1 MIPDSRRCFDWEKVH
16 TDTDVRKKL
25 TELTHIRSCT
35 AITDGNVELAAENG
49 MLCVRRKAGG
59 EGVSLYINMTEEQ
72 RRQEHCLKA
81 DSKVLSAHRA
91 SVLPAAGDGKMT
103 CGVCRGAGRVSDCER
118 AEGSVGLIWA
128 EIPQK
133 RGSR

>member
-1 MIPDSRRCFDWEKVH
+1 MPGGYDPDSRRCFDWEKVH

-72 RRQEHCLKA
+72 RRPPQVFPGRRH
-81 DSKVLSAHRA
+81 VLEGTPGRFPVKS
-91 SVLPAAGDGKMT
+91 
-103 CGVCRGAGRVSDCER
+103 CR
-118 AEGSVGLIWA
+118 
-128 EIPQK
+128 
-133 RGSR
+133 

>member
-1 MIPDSRRCFDWEKVH
+1 MPGGYDPDSRRCFDWEKVH

-91 SVLPAAGDGKMT
+91 RSTPSLPIMRRTGHRFFRQLVMGK
-103 CGVCRGAGRVSDCER
+103 
-118 AEGSVGLIWA
+118 
-128 EIPQK
+128 
-133 RGSR
+133 

>member
-1 MIPDSRRCFDWEKVH
+1 MH

-81 DSKVLSAHRA
+81 ASKVLSAHRA

-103 CGVCRGAGRVSDCER
+103 CGVCVEP
-118 AEGSVGLIWA
+118 EGYLIVREQREA
-128 EIPQK
+128 LD
-133 RGSR
+133 

>member
-1 MIPDSRRCFDWEKVH
+1 MPGGYDPDSRRCFDWEKVH

-49 MLCVRRKAGG
+49 MLCVRRKTGG

-81 DSKVLSAHRA
+81 DSR
-91 SVLPAAGDGKMT
+91 P
-103 CGVCRGAGRVSDCER
+103 C
-118 AEGSVGLIWA
+118 
-128 EIPQK
+128 
-133 RGSR
+133 GSRMCG

>member
-1 MIPDSRRCFDWEKVH
+1 MIRIPADALTGKRCTPIPTCE
-16 TDTDVRKKL
+16 KKL

-103 CGVCRGAGRVSDCER
+103 CGVCP
-118 AEGSVGLIWA
+118 W
-128 EIPQK
+128 
-133 RGSR
+133 SRKGI